1 MNSIRNNPEVLFNG
15 VIRDWRIAEG
25 ETIPDEHRKE
35 YAIKIERFSD
45 SQFSLCIAP
54 SGSDLD
60 GTPAMDVMIEIHEGV
75 PALHI
80 SPSQG
85 LDVAVNV
92 HALPEGIV
100 VDSATN
106 NQIGSVSS
114 KRIWPHLP
122 EQSLPLYR
130 SD

>member
-1 MNSIRNNPEVLFNG
+1 MKNQRNNPD
-15 VIRDWRIAEG
+15 VIFRGAMRDWRIAEG
-25 ETIPDEHRKE
+25 EDIPDEHRKE
-35 YAIKIERFSD
+35 YTIEIKHCSD
-45 SQFSLCIAP
+45 TQFSLCIAP
-54 SGSDLD
+54 SGGNLD
-60 GTPAMDVMIEIHEGV
+60 ETPAMDVMIEIHEGV

-80 SPSQG
+80 SPSPG

-100 VDSATN
+100 VASATN
-106 NQIGSVSS
+106 NPIESVSS

-122 EQSLPLYR
+122 EESIPIYK